1 MMNLKVLLTEAI
13 HEEGM
18 NIIKEFARLEIA
30 ADPGEETVIKAI
42 ADADALIVRSTKV
55 TAAMIEAGKQLKV
68 IGRHGI
74 GLDNIDLVAAN
85 RCGVAVVNTPEA
97 NVISVAEHVL
107 ATMLYLCKR
116 IKEVDNALRVG
127 EFDQP
132 GSLPGLVTK
141 LGYTTLE
148 LYGKT
153 LGLVGFGRIARKTA
167 EVCMKGFNMK
177 VCSYDAYLKPEVFKE
192 AGVEPCGS
200 LEEVFEKS
208 DFISVH
214 VPLTPET
221 RNLIGKKQLDLMK
234 PAAYLINPSRGGVVN
249 EEDLYTALK
258 NKSIAGAAVDV
269 FEKEPPARD
278 NPLFNLENIV
288 LTPHIAAMTD
298 GALVRMARDV
308 SEGVRSVLR
317 RERPRNLVNPE
328 VWKD

>member
-1 MMNLKVLLTEAI
+1 MAPKVLLTEAI

-18 NIIKEFARLEIA
+18 NIIKEAARLEIA

-55 TAAMIEAGKQLKV
+55 TAAIIEAGKQLKV

-74 GLDNIDLVAAN
+74 GLDNIDLEAVN

-97 NVISVAEHVL
+97 NVMSVAEHVL

-141 LGYTTLE
+141 LGYTTEE

-153 LGLVGFGRIARKTA
+153 LGLVGFGKIARKTA
-167 EVCMKGFNMK
+167 ELCVKGFNMK
-177 VCSYDAYLKPEVFKE
+177 VYGYDAYLAPEMIKQ

-200 LEEVFEKS
+200 LEEVFAKS

-214 VPLTPET
+214 VPLTPGT

-234 PAAYLINPSRGGVVN
+234 PTAYFINPSRGGVVN
-249 EEDLYTALK
+249 EEDLYQALK
-258 NKSIAGAAVDV
+258 NRSIAGAAVDV
-269 FEKEPPARD
+269 FAKEPPAKD
-278 NPLFNLENIV
+278 NPLFTLENIV
-288 LTPHIAAMTD
+288 VTPHIAAMTD

-308 SEGVRSVLR
+308 SAGVMSVLR
-317 RERPRNLVNPE
+317 RERPQNLVNPE

>member
-1 MMNLKVLLTEAI
+1 MTQKVLLTEAI
-13 HEEGM
+13 HEEGI
-18 NIIKEFARLEIA
+18 NIIKESARLEIA

-55 TAAMIEAGKQLKV
+55 TAAIIEAGKQLKV

-74 GLDNIDLVAAN
+74 GLDKIDLEAAT
-85 RCGVAVVNTPEA
+85 RCGVAIVNTPEA
-97 NVISVAEHVL
+97 NVMSVAEHVA

-127 EFDQP
+127 KFDQP

-141 LGYTTLE
+141 LGYTTQE

-153 LGLVGFGRIARKTA
+153 LGLVGFGKIARKTA
-167 EVCMKGFNMK
+167 ELCVRGFNMQ
-177 VCSYDAYLKPEVFKE
+177 VCGYDAFLALEIIKQ

-214 VPLTPET
+214 VPLTPGT

-249 EEDLYTALK
+249 EEDLYNALK

-269 FEKEPPARD
+269 FEKEPPHKD
-278 NPLFNLENIV
+278 NPLFTLENIV
-288 LTPHIAAMTD
+288 VTPHYAAMTD

-308 SEGVRSVLR
+308 SEGVMSALR
-317 RERPRNLVNPE
+317 GERPQNLVNPE

>member
-1 MMNLKVLLTEAI
+1 MAPKVLLTEAI

-18 NIIKEFARLEIA
+18 NIIKEAARLEIA

-55 TAAMIEAGKQLKV
+55 TAAIIEAGKQLKV

-74 GLDNIDLVAAN
+74 GLDNIDLEAAN

-97 NVISVAEHVL
+97 NVMSVAEHVL

-141 LGYTTLE
+141 LGYTTEE

-153 LGLVGFGRIARKTA
+153 LGLVGFGKIARKTA
-167 EVCMKGFNMK
+167 ELCVKGFNMK
-177 VCSYDAYLKPEVFKE
+177 VCGYDAYLAPEMIKQ

-200 LEEVFEKS
+200 LEEVFAKS

-214 VPLTPET
+214 VPLTPGT

-234 PAAYLINPSRGGVVN
+234 PTAYFINPSRGGVVN
-249 EEDLYTALK
+249 EEDLYQALK

-269 FEKEPPARD
+269 FAKEPPAKD
-278 NPLFNLENIV
+278 NPLFTLENIV
-288 LTPHIAAMTD
+288 VTPHIAAMTD

-308 SEGVRSVLR
+308 SAGVMSVLR
-317 RERPRNLVNPE
+317 RERPQNLVNPE